1 MTTSDLYIR
10 QCELERGVFALIQFG
25 LNEKNCSIEELC
37 FNDKMLEFT
46 LRQGIS
52 SICFDG
58 FKNLFRQSNGNIY
71 IADKNVKLRWIA
83 FVMKQEQTY
92 QAQWNAAKSLAEL
105 YYENNI
111 DTYVL
116 KGFSLSRLYPNPKHR
131 HCTDM
136 DCYLM
141 NGYEYGNKVANKNG
155 LDVDCSYYKHSKIYL
170 KGLIVEN
177 HQFLLP
183 VKGSG
188 KAKKFERELRSWIDD
203 GQNDYINDSKL
214 KATSPFFDA
223 VYVLAHAQEHFLNEG
238 IVLRHICDWAMVL
251 KTHADKVNWNEWK
264 RVCSKYGMLS
274 FGYAMSRLAHS
285 ICGIAIPFDCP
296 TDDEADRWLLDDTLY
311 RHTVANTK
319 RSKMQI
325 RIGLVKN
332 MFNNSRKYRMFSDTN
347 FLMSCGR
354 RVWGYLFDKDLD

>member
-1 MTTSDLYIR
+1 MRGKLEKILL
-10 QCELERGVFALIQFG
+10 ELVFIGLRKSYDNLIDVQNIDVQNLFTIVNLQGVSA
-25 LNEKNCSIEELC
+25 
-37 FNDKMLEFT
+37 
-46 LRQGIS
+46 
-52 SICFDG
+52 ICFDG
-58 FKNLFRQSNGNIY
+58 LQWLSQTTEDLGM
-71 IADKNVKLRWIA
+71 DKKIRLQWIA
-83 FVMKQEQTY
+83 SVMRQEQIY
-92 QAQWNAAKSLAEL
+92 QTQWQTAKSLAEL
-105 YYENNI
+105 YHRNNI
-111 DTYVL
+111 DTYVM
-116 KGFSLSRLYPNPKHR
+116 KGFSLSRLYPKPEHR
-131 HCTDM
+131 QCTDM
-136 DCYLM
+136 DCFLIDEDK
-141 NGYEYGNKVANKNG
+141 GQTAYELGNSIAEQNG
-155 LDVDCSYYKHSKIYL
+155 LMIDRSYYKHSKIIL

-188 KAKKFERELRSWIDD
+188 KAKNFERELREWIDD
-203 GQNDYINDSKL
+203 GRNEYIGDSNL

-238 IVLRHICDWAMVL
+238 IILRHICDWAMVL

-264 RVCSKYGMLS
+264 RVCSEYGMLS

-296 TDDEADRWLLDDTLY
+296 TDDEADRRLLDDTLY

-332 MFNNSRKYRMFSDTN
+332 MFNNSWKYRMFSDTN
-347 FLMSCGR
+347 FLMFCGR